1 MKSYN
6 KRFVMDTHTLEIY
19 LGLCRNLHF
28 GRTSD
33 EFHLSASALSRL
45 VQKLE
50 GELSQTLFIRDNR
63 TVELTPQGEILR
75 VFAQETLQQLAQVKT
90 QMGEAS
96 ELLSGSFRLFASVTA
111 SQTILP
117 KVLTQFRLD
126 YPEIHIQL
134 DTGYAVDA
142 LQSLHEG
149 CDVVVAALSKT
160 ASEGFAKKI
169 ITSTPILT
177 VAPVANQ
184 FFTESIIDWSK
195 VPLVLPA
202 FGQVR
207 DNIDAWFRENKIK
220 PDIYSEVSGNEAI
233 LSLVALGCGVGFVPG
248 LVMDNSPLI
257 DQIEIV
263 PQGPNPEEFHVGFC
277 TTDRHL
283 SRSPIVRAFWTS
295 INAELVS

>member
-50 GELSQTLFIRDNR
+50 GELSQTLFMRDNR

-142 LQSLHEG
+142 
-149 CDVVVAALSKT
+149 
-160 ASEGFAKKI
+160 
-169 ITSTPILT
+169 
-177 VAPVANQ
+177 
-184 FFTESIIDWSK
+184 
-195 VPLVLPA
+195 
-202 FGQVR
+202 
-207 DNIDAWFRENKIK
+207 
-220 PDIYSEVSGNEAI
+220 
-233 LSLVALGCGVGFVPG
+233 
-248 LVMDNSPLI
+248 
-257 DQIEIV
+257 
-263 PQGPNPEEFHVGFC
+263 
-277 TTDRHL
+277 
-283 SRSPIVRAFWTS
+283 
-295 INAELVS
+295 